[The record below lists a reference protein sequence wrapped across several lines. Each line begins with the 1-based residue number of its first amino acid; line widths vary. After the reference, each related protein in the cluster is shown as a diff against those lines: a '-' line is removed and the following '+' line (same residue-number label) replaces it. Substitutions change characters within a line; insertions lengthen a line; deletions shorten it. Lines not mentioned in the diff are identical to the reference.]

1 MINLFYKTFKYIQKR
16 KFWDTES
23 FHIKA
28 DSSARQLQISVSDP
42 GPAPW
47 EGALQASSSLCD
59 LVIDKIEEEGANQ
72 IQCLPHHFMEFYSPP
87 RVALPLRRTGFFAR
101 YSFDLMTGYDFLKF
115 EDRARALR
123 LYETHAPFFVML
135 SPPCTMFSKMQTLNL
150 KKMQPQIRKQRFA
163 DANCMLD
170 FAMHIADRQL
180 RGNRFFCHEHPPGAS
195 SWRRASIA
203 ELANK
208 PNVFLVSFDQC
219 RTGLRTPSGLKPIQK
234 RTVLMTNSREIH
246 NIFSPLQCNC
256 TEEHA
261 VIQGSESGLQL
272 SSWCQVYS
280 PELVDHLADAV
291 RLEWAQQSGTA
302 ALTPG

>member
-123 LYETHAPFFVML
+123 LYEAHAPFFVML
-135 SPPCTMFSKMQTLNL
+135 SPPCTMFSKMQNLNL
-150 KKMQPQIRKQRFA
+150 KKCSRRFA
-163 DANCMLD
+163 
-170 FAMHIADRQL
+170 
-180 RGNRFFCHEHPPGAS
+180 NR
-195 SWRRASIA
+195 
-203 ELANK
+203 
-208 PNVFLVSFDQC
+208 
-219 RTGLRTPSGLKPIQK
+219 
-234 RTVLMTNSREIH
+234 
-246 NIFSPLQCNC
+246 
-256 TEEHA
+256 
-261 VIQGSESGLQL
+261 GLQM
-272 SSWCQVYS
+272 
-280 PELVDHLADAV
+280 P
-291 RLEWAQQSGTA
+291 TA
-302 ALTPG
+302 CWILPCILPIGS